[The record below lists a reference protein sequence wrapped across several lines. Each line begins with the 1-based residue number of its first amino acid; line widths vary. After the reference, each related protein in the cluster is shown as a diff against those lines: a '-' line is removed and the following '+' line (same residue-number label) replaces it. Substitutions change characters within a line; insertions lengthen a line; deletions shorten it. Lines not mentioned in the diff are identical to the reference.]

1 MLVSSWN
8 AFHYTLCMF
17 SDDWS
22 IPGCQS
28 YARWASGLPCFIP
41 AGEYVQSFAGLWCSI
56 FPWAQ
61 GLLAR
66 DLTCAVQGV
75 HLMVTEARHTKVN
88 FYCCL
93 VLSSWGD
100 SSGTKA
106 GIPAWIVLTLM
117 ESWSQQGEDLPLV
130 STYSWMPNVQTE
142 VKNWFQRRLHLRM
155 TCLDWSAINSWPLPH
170 CLPRSRGFN
179 VAYMWLW
186 GMQNCFAEFS

>member
-1 MLVSSWN
+1 ML
-8 AFHYTLCMF
+8 FIT
-17 SDDWS
+17 
-22 IPGCQS
+22 
-28 YARWASGLPCFIP
+28 PCACF
-41 AGEYVQSFAGLWCSI
+41 
-56 FPWAQ
+56 
-61 GLLAR
+61 
-66 DLTCAVQGV
+66 
-75 HLMVTEARHTKVN
+75 LMTEAFLAVKAMQDEQVACHVLFQLESMYKALLDCGVPYSLGLRAFWPETWLVLCRECISWWQKHGHTKVN

-142 VKNWFQRRLHLRM
+142 VKNWFQRRLHLRT